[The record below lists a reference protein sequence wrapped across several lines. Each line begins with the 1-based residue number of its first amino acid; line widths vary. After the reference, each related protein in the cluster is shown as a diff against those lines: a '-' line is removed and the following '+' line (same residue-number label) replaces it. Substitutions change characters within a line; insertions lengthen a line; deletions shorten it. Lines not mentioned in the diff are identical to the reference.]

1 MTVMNAAQKITS
13 LTKKLHSSGDITEQD
28 SDEIFFVVYKLS
40 KHMLNVDEGLII
52 ALNLL
57 YTEVYNQLE
66 GGRDGNFVTTL
77 PLVPV
82 ESRID
87 TIINKCLE
95 LLPWYKKVRYAGLPA
110 NVMPIGKLPGKPKG
124 SLPRS
129 FETAEGIRIY
139 RTNRHT
145 NIITAMSDRAG
156 PFQKVSIKVD
166 LNKYSSIDA
175 ESSAAVNWWEHYFKE
190 KSGQVSSKIF
200 LSSYNDLWLHAIMKI
215 AEQMRIKPLF
225 IYTCDGGAKIYVN
238 DDDYQKLKPYF
249 DLDILL
255 DMNKYKIS
263 AHMYDKSIIDE
274 AVKELKELLQIKLD
288 IIKEVED
295 DKWSEIIF

>member
-1 MTVMNAAQKITS
+1 M
-13 LTKKLHSSGDITEQD
+13 
-28 SDEIFFVVYKLS
+28 
-40 KHMLNVDEGLII
+40 
-52 ALNLL
+52 
-57 YTEVYNQLE
+57 
-66 GGRDGNFVTTL
+66 TTL
-77 PLVPV
+77 PLVLV

-110 NVMPIGKLPGKPKG
+110 NVMPIGNLPGKPKG
-124 SLPRS
+124 SLPCS

-139 RTNRHT
+139 RTNRQT
-145 NIITAMSDRAG
+145 NIITLASARAAL
-156 PFQKVSIKVD
+156 FQKINIKAD
-166 LNKYSSIDA
+166 LNEYAGIDT
-175 ESSAAVNWWEHYFKE
+175 ESSTAKRWWEHYFKE

-274 AVKELKELLQIKLD
+274 AVKELKELSQIKLD